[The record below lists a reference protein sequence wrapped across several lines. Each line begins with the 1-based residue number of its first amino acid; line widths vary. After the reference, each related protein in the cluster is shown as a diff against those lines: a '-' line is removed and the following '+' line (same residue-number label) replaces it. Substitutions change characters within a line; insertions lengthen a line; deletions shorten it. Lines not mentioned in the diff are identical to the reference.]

1 MKVYDINCLISKAIY
16 TRDVE
21 VKTDEGKQA
30 ITQLCN
36 FVTNNMNVIAE
47 DYEEDE

>member
-1 MKVYDINCLISKAIY
+1 MKEYDINCLISKAIY

-21 VKTDEGKQA
+21 VKTDEGKKV
-30 ITQLCN
+30 ITQLCDLVYDN
-36 FVTNNMNVIAE
+36 EKYIAE